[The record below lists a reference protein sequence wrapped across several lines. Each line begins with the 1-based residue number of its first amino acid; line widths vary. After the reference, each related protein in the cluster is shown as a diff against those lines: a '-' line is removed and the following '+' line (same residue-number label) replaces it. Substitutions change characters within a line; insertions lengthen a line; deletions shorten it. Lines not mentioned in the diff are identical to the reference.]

1 MKNEATLYEKYYDE
15 LFEKALE
22 AYKATSESNELEK
35 KCQKAEEK
43 LKEKLSEE
51 DYSLVIKETDIFVMN
66 AEAEGRFL
74 YKQGFKDCINILKKF
89 GVI

>member
-1 MKNEATLYEKYYDE
+1 MKNETTLYEKYYDE

-22 AYKATSESNELEK
+22 AYKATSESKELDK
-35 KCQKAEEK
+35 KCQRAEEK

-51 DYSLVIKETDIFVMN
+51 DYSLAIKETDVFVMK

-74 YKQGFKDCINILKKF
+74 YKQGFKDCISVLKNF
-89 GVI
+89 GII